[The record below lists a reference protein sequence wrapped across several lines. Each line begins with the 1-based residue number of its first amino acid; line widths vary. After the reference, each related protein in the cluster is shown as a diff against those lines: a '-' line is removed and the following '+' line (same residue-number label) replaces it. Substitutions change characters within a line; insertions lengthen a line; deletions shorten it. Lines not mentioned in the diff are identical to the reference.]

1 MLVFKSDA
9 PRDAPSVG
17 HRRWTDPLGVQEH
30 AEAVLHACVA
40 LAASLVA
47 DKEAAS
53 TAHTLVTPV
62 LLLHAALLLTPTVP
76 LELQVRCTVACTFLR
91 CQRAWVKQRP
101 GLSTLPPSTARR
113 CPPLRGLVARGA
125 ASQGGADCQDGAV
138 CASPH
143 PQVCASWSTATN
155 QLN

>member
-9 PRDAPSVG
+9 PRDAPSAI
-17 HRRWTDPLGVQEH
+17 HRRRTDPLCVQEH

-101 GLSTLPPSTARR
+101 EHAVPPSPLNSTALPASARPGGTRRCLARR
-113 CPPLRGLVARGA
+113 
-125 ASQGGADCQDGAV
+125 S
-138 CASPH
+138 
-143 PQVCASWSTATN
+143 
-155 QLN
+155 